1 MIIDIFQKSAYQA
14 VNVALVYWNW
24 LIGYRIA
31 EETLNGNKR
40 AEYGSEVI
48 KKLSK
53 ELTKLYGKG
62 FTKSNLYSFYK
73 FYTVYPNIVWKIYKY
88 VIIMVTLS
96 NLTQVHDA
104 TAREWYVMKHW
115 MNLGTLELYKETFHI
130 NITIDY

>member
-1 MIIDIFQKSAYQA
+1 MIIDTSQKSVYQA
-14 VNVALVYWNW
+14 VNVALVYRNW

-73 FYTVYPNIVWKIYKY
+73 FYTMYTNIVWKIYK
-88 VIIMVTLS
+88 
-96 NLTQVHDA
+96 
-104 TAREWYVMKHW
+104 
-115 MNLGTLELYKETFHI
+115 
-130 NITIDY
+130 

>member
-73 FYTVYPNIVWKIYKY
+73 FYTMYPNIVWNIYK
-88 VIIMVTLS
+88 
-96 NLTQVHDA
+96 
-104 TAREWYVMKHW
+104 
-115 MNLGTLELYKETFHI
+115 
-130 NITIDY
+130 

>member
-1 MIIDIFQKSAYQA
+1 MMIIDTSQKSVYQA
-14 VNVALVYWNW
+14 VNVALVYRNW

-73 FYTVYPNIVWKIYKY
+73 FYTMYTNIVWKIYK
-88 VIIMVTLS
+88 
-96 NLTQVHDA
+96 
-104 TAREWYVMKHW
+104 
-115 MNLGTLELYKETFHI
+115 
-130 NITIDY
+130 

>member
-62 FTKSNLYSFYK
+62 FTKSNLHSFYK
-73 FYTVYPNIVWKIYKY
+73 FYTMYPNIVWKIYK
-88 VIIMVTLS
+88 
-96 NLTQVHDA
+96 
-104 TAREWYVMKHW
+104 
-115 MNLGTLELYKETFHI
+115 
-130 NITIDY
+130 

>member
-73 FYTVYPNIVWKIYKY
+73 FYTMYLNIVWKIYK
-88 VIIMVTLS
+88 
-96 NLTQVHDA
+96 
-104 TAREWYVMKHW
+104 
-115 MNLGTLELYKETFHI
+115 
-130 NITIDY
+130 

>member
-53 ELTKLYGKG
+53 EFVDFKIMQLLREENIEVDALT
-62 FTKSNLYSFYK
+62 NLASSL
-73 FYTVYPNIVWKIYKY
+73 KIPEGTRIP
-88 VIIMVTLS
+88 IIQILPT
-96 NLTQVHDA
+96 
-104 TAREWYVMKHW
+104 
-115 MNLGTLELYKETFHI
+115 
-130 NITIDY
+130 

>member
-62 FTKSNLYSFYK
+62 FTKSNLYK
-73 FYTVYPNIVWKIYKY
+73 FYTMYPNIVWKIYK
-88 VIIMVTLS
+88 
-96 NLTQVHDA
+96 
-104 TAREWYVMKHW
+104 
-115 MNLGTLELYKETFHI
+115 
-130 NITIDY
+130 